1 MKPEKNKQIKQ
12 NKKYPLEFYYLT
24 FMQYFKFLSDIM
36 SDSQVNVLFDGY
48 SIISEDGKIMKAN
61 CTCTLIQSKGLNIIV
76 DTMTPWD
83 KDKILSEL
91 KNKHDLEP
99 SQINYVVSTHGHSD
113 HVGNNNLFLDAIHIV
128 SKSVSKVW

>member
-1 MKPEKNKQIKQ
+1 
-12 NKKYPLEFYYLT
+12 
-24 FMQYFKFLSDIM
+24 MQYFKFLSDIM

-113 HVGNNNLFLDAIHIV
+113 HVGNNNLFLDAVHIV
-128 SKSVSKVW
+128 GKSVSKVW